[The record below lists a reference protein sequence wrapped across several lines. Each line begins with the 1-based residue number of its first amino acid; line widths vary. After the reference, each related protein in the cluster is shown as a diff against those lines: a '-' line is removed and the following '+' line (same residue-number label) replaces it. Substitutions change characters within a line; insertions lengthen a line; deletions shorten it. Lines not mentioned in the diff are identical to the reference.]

1 MLVYII
7 HLLKI
12 MPISDGLIQAI
23 DPLTIGLAIGG
34 VKALAGG
41 IQALT
46 AGKKR
51 PEPKYENKVYEDI
64 VQRAEQAER
73 EGLNESSR
81 MQMMQGA
88 QQAAI
93 FGMRAAQDRRVGI
106 ANIGDIQAGLNR
118 SYIDIAAR
126 DAEIRQRNFQLTQ
139 QAKSAL
145 ARAKDLQFSTE
156 HASWMNAEQRR
167 RANIGAGLQNIMG
180 GIDFAGSMAAMG
192 ALSGTGGRT
201 GYKPNSSLLT
211 GEIPKLFN
219 NPYTPSSS
227 SMSLYRGSN
236 PSLGLGL
243 MTTGAQP
250 NITSSNTQ
258 YNTNP
263 SSMSLYRGVNPFSV
277 FSLLNTQITK
287 K

>member
-192 ALSGTGGRT
+192 AFSGKGGLGTGVAPGFGGSTYNPISKFLSGSTPSINYR
-201 GYKPNSSLLT
+201 SSLGIT
-211 GEIPKLFN
+211 S
-219 NPYTPSSS
+219 PSSTYNLS
-227 SMSLYRGSN
+227 PRSLSLYRGPQAFN
-236 PSLGLGL
+236 
-243 MTTGAQP
+243 
-250 NITSSNTQ
+250 SSI
-258 YNTNP
+258 
-263 SSMSLYRGVNPFSV
+263 LRGG
-277 FSLLNTQITK
+277 
-287 K
+287 